1 MVHRGSRFNPG
12 GWLALMEHW
21 LDVVFSHPDLY
32 GTAVI
37 AGKSAVIY
45 IFLVLGLRL
54 LGQRELGQMSVYD
67 LVLIVVLANAVQNA
81 MVGSDTTL
89 IGGIV
94 AASTLLVLNRLFTYL
109 LSLSPDLERAL
120 VGEPVLIIR
129 DGHLLRAQMD
139 REGVTDDEV
148 MAALHEHGVARVQD
162 VQMAVLEVD
171 GTISVVPREAAVSR
185 TRHRVR
191 GLRNL

>member
-1 MVHRGSRFNPG
+1 
-12 GWLALMEHW
+12 MEHW

-109 LSLSPDLERAL
+109 LSL
-120 VGEPVLIIR
+120 
-129 DGHLLRAQMD
+129 
-139 REGVTDDEV
+139 
-148 MAALHEHGVARVQD
+148 
-162 VQMAVLEVD
+162 
-171 GTISVVPREAAVSR
+171 
-185 TRHRVR
+185 
-191 GLRNL
+191 

>member
-1 MVHRGSRFNPG
+1 
-12 GWLALMEHW
+12 
-21 LDVVFSHPDLY
+21 
-32 GTAVI
+32 
-37 AGKSAVIY
+37 
-45 IFLVLGLRL
+45 
-54 LGQRELGQMSVYD
+54 MSVYD

-89 IGGIV
+89 IGGI
-94 AASTLLVLNRLFTYL
+94 AAATTLLVLNRLFTYL

-171 GTISVVPREAAVSR
+171 GTISVVPRDAAVSR